1 MGQGK
6 KDIRRK
12 MISMREGMD
21 EGEAMR
27 RSEEIKRKVL
37 ELQEVRDAR
46 VIMLY
51 ASKGKE
57 VRTDELISELLGMGK
72 RVVLPKTEVE
82 GRGIT
87 PVEISDPEKDLIPG
101 NYGIREPRDCARRVN
116 PEEID
121 LVIVPG
127 IAFDRNGNRLGRGA
141 GYYDRFLSMIKGKV
155 RIAALAYSFQIVE
168 RVPSSDSD
176 VPVDIVITE
185 EGAYRTG

>member
-21 EGEAMR
+21 EGEVMR